1 MGKLPYACE
10 HRIDDALGRRR
21 HGPSEGLLLSSR
33 LRSALVN
40 EPRVPFEEIDTIF
53 FDVGNTLVSIDFEWI
68 SEELGKRGVVAAP
81 ESLRRAEAAARPRVS
96 EGIANRADKETQD
109 TFTFYFGLVLQE
121 LEVVRVLGAERIQA
135 LARELTPV
143 LRGPGLTARLWS
155 WMLPGVPEALEAM
168 RDGGLQLA
176 VVSNSDG
183 SVEQSLVA
191 SGLRDY
197 FAAVLDS
204 HIVGHEKP
212 DPRIFEKALEM
223 CGADPARTVHVG
235 DMYAADVVG
244 ARAAGVHPVL
254 LDPFD
259 DWKNVDCVTLPDIVI
274 LGQHVLLGRNEN
286 RQEEENRNEERKR

>member
-1 MGKLPYACE
+1 M
-10 HRIDDALGRRR
+10 
-21 HGPSEGLLLSSR
+21 
-33 LRSALVN
+33 N
-40 EPRVPFEEIDTIF
+40 ERRVPFEDVDTIF
-53 FDVGNTLVSIDFEWI
+53 FDVGNTLVSIDFDWI
-68 SEELGKRGVVAAP
+68 SEELAKRDVVAAP
-81 ESLRRAEAAARPRVS
+81 QSLRRAEAAARPKVS
-96 EGIANRADKETQD
+96 DWIANRADKETQE

-121 LEVVRVLGAERIQA
+121 LEVARELGAEGIQD

-168 RDGGLQLA
+168 QAGGLQLA

-183 SVEQSLVA
+183 SVERSLVA

-212 DPRIFEKALEM
+212 DPRIFQKALEV

-235 DMYAADVVG
+235 DLYAADVVG

-259 DWKNVDCVTLPDIVI
+259 DWKDVDCVTLPDIAI
-274 LGQHVLLGRNEN
+274 LGQHVLRGRNEKS
-286 RQEEENRNEERKR
+286 RSEKSRKEQSRKKERKR

>member
-1 MGKLPYACE
+1 MNE
-10 HRIDDALGRRR
+10 HC
-21 HGPSEGLLLSSR
+21 
-33 LRSALVN
+33 
-40 EPRVPFEEIDTIF
+40 VPFEEIDTIF
-53 FDVGNTLVSIDFEWI
+53 FDVGNTLVSIDFDWI
-68 SEELGKRGVVAAP
+68 SEELAKRDVVAAP
-81 ESLRRAEAAARPRVS
+81 QAVRRAEAAARPRVS
-96 EGIANRADKETQD
+96 EWIANRADKETQE
-109 TFTFYFGLVLQE
+109 TFTLYFGLVLQE
-121 LEVVRVLGAERIQA
+121 LEVARELGAERILD

-168 RDGGLQLA
+168 KADGLQLA

-183 SVEQSLVA
+183 SVEQSLIA

-197 FAAVLDS
+197 FAAVMDS

-212 DPRIFEKALEM
+212 DPRIFEKALEV

-259 DWKNVDCVTLPDIVI
+259 DWEGVDCVTLPDVAS
-274 LGQHVLLGRNEN
+274 LSEHVLGSRNK
-286 RQEEENRNEERKR
+286 ERKR

>member
-1 MGKLPYACE
+1 M
-10 HRIDDALGRRR
+10 
-21 HGPSEGLLLSSR
+21 
-33 LRSALVN
+33 N
-40 EPRVPFEEIDTIF
+40 EVRVPFENIDTIF
-53 FDVGNTLVSIDFEWI
+53 FDVGNTLVSIDFDWI
-68 SEELGKRGVVAAP
+68 SDELVKRGVVAAP
-81 ESLRRAEAAARPRVS
+81 ESVRRAEAAARPSVS
-96 EGIANRADKETQD
+96 EGIANRVEKETQD
-109 TFTFYFGLVLQE
+109 TFTFYFGMLLQE
-121 LEVVRVLGAERIQA
+121 LEGAKDLGDEKIRD

-155 WMLPGVPEALEAM
+155 WILPGVPVALEAM
-168 RDGGLQLA
+168 KAGGLQLA

-274 LGQHVLLGRNEN
+274 LGQHVLRGRNEKSPK
-286 RQEEENRNEERKR
+286 EESRNEERKR